1 MKRKGSF
8 VLVLILGP
16 IIVHV
21 IVSML
26 VVASQLYTTSRDSSR
41 MYERYQSCYAVSE
54 LSCYQYILDLC
65 AVNVTQDLSSRWI
78 SSAES
83 ALYSQALDLIVKSIG
98 AANDQ
103 TRWHITTAE
112 SALAAMDVSD
122 SSVLVPLMGEVTGIR
137 QELEVRVQYPLM
149 LNWDDEGSWEDR
161 EASQIKLDPFYVD
174 VTFSLRG
181 DMIQD
186 RFYVDNLYLSL
197 EQLAGGD
204 IGPAPGE
211 TEGEGDE
218 EEEEEEVNLVRMAI
232 VEGEGGVVITREVLE
247 DMSEE

>member
-1 MKRKGSF
+1 MY
-8 VLVLILGP
+8 
-16 IIVHV
+16 V

-26 VVASQLYTTSRDSSR
+26 VVSSQLYTTSRDSSR
-41 MYERYQSCYAVSE
+41 MYERYQTCYAVSE
-54 LSCYQYILDLC
+54 LACYQYILDLC
-65 AVNVTQDLSSRWI
+65 AVNVTQDLSSQWI

-83 ALYSQALDLIVKSIG
+83 ALYSQALDLIVGAIG
-98 AANDQ
+98 SPDDQ

-112 SALAAMDVSD
+112 SAIAAMNVSN
-122 SSVLVPLMGEVTGIR
+122 SSVLVPLMGEITGVR

-161 EASQIKLDPFYVD
+161 EASKVKLDPFYVD

-181 DMIQD
+181 DTIKD

-197 EQLAGGD
+197 ERLVNED
-204 IGPAPGE
+204 IGSAPEEPGE
-211 TEGEGDE
+211 DDGSDEGEE
-218 EEEEEEVNLVRMAI
+218 KSALVRMAI
-232 VEGEGGVVITREVLE
+232 VEGDGGVVITREVLE